1 MCIRDRARAEHI
13 SMFKTGTGSI
23 RDSRLVHGV
32 VLKKRVIMNDFPNH
46 IEGARVACVDGD
58 VKIKELTRGAELKIT
73 KAEDY
78 DSFVE
83 VEKDRK
89 NTIFQSILISGA
101 KVLLCSGDID
111 KDIIH
116 MLTDSGILAIGN
128 LDTSEIRNASEAT
141 GSQVVDTVLD
151 LEQADLGFA
160 GRVFWERMQDSDQV
174 EDIFR
179 IEECPSPAILTIEIG
194 GAGQTA
200 TEEVIRGL
208 YDSLRA
214 TSLALNEQVLIGAG
228 AIHSRMANAVR
239 NAAETKGG
247 KERLAMEAFSRAL
260 ETIPS
265 TLAENGG
272 GDPLDRVLELRAK
285 STSDSSWGISS
296 NGDAWKAQGVW
307 HPRSVIINSLESA
320 TETAMS
326 MLRID
331 QVISSRGN

>member
-1 MCIRDRARAEHI
+1 
-13 SMFKTGTGSI
+13 
-23 RDSRLVHGV
+23 
-32 VLKKRVIMNDFPNH
+32 
-46 IEGARVACVDGD
+46 
-58 VKIKELTRGAELKIT
+58 
-73 KAEDY
+73 
-78 DSFVE
+78 
-83 VEKDRK
+83 
-89 NTIFQSILISGA
+89 
-101 KVLLCSGDID
+101 
-111 KDIIH
+111 
-116 MLTDSGILAIGN
+116 
-128 LDTSEIRNASEAT
+128 
-141 GSQVVDTVLD
+141 
-151 LEQADLGFA
+151 
-160 GRVFWERMQDSDQV
+160 MQDTDEV

-179 IEECPSPAILTIEIG
+179 IEECPSPGILTIEIG

-239 NAAETKGG
+239 NAAETKAG

-285 STSDSSWGISS
+285 STSDSPWGISS
-296 NGDAWKAQGVW
+296 NGDAWEVQGVW

-320 TETAMS
+320 TETAMG